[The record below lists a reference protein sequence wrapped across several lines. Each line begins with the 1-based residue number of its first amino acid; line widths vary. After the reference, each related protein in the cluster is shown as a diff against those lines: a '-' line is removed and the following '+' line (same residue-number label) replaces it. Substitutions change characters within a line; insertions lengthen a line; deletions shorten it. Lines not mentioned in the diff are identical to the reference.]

1 MSVFE
6 IMPPLATAGAIRKKV
21 FQYGQKHLCNSDSNH
36 QQVDYLAICGY
47 KGTLLSQ

>member
-1 MSVFE
+1 MHL
-6 IMPPLATAGAIRKKV
+6 PPLAAVGAIRKKV
-21 FQYGQKHLCNSDSNH
+21 FQYGQKHLYNSDSNH